1 MFKIITLC
9 GSIKFKE
16 EFLKIQEKFTLEGYI
31 VLTPI
36 FFPNLK
42 KELLTEEV
50 KTMLAK
56 MHKQKI
62 AMSDLVIIVNVRGYL
77 GESTKEEIRYAQ
89 EKAKKVIYYTDLIK
103 SKQ

>member
-16 EFLKIQEKFTLEGYI
+16 EFLKIQEKFTLKGYI

-62 AMSDLVIIVNVRGYL
+62 AMSDLVIIVNIRGYL

-89 EKAKKVIYYTDLIK
+89 EKAKKVIYYTDLII
-103 SKQ
+103 